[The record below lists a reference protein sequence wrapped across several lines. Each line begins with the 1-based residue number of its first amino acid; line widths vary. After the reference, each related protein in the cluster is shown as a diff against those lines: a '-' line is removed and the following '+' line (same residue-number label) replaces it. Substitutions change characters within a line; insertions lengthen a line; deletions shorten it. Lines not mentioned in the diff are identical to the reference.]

1 MQNNI
6 IPWWRTLTGE
16 SELNKI
22 TESFVNERI
31 SYGKVCKDLE
41 ARLSK
46 LLNVPYVMMCSS
58 GSTALYIGVKSLGI
72 GPGDE
77 VLVPDRTFHA
87 TAHAAQMAG
96 ASVRLVEVE
105 RDIPIMDLN
114 DLRKKISPKTKAIMP
129 VHLNGRANHMKEIKQ
144 IAKEHNLFI
153 IEDVAQAFYS
163 KTEEGYLGTLGD
175 VGCFSF
181 GMTKL
186 VSTGQGGFVCT
197 HDENVYKNFK
207 HFISH
212 GVEDTFDGVF
222 NNFGFNFRMTDILAS
237 IGHVQLDRLEQKLA
251 HVEKVHRMYEEGIKD
266 LKFLKLVPV
275 VIGMEVPLWVE
286 VMVPNRAHLR
296 DYLYANGIESRKF
309 LPSLHISSH
318 INTLNDQNFENSKRF
333 DEQGLFLPAGPD
345 MALDNVK
352 KILEVLHK
360 YKEL

>member
-1 MQNNI
+1 MENI
-6 IPWWRTLTGE
+6 TLIPWWRTLTGE
-16 SELNKI
+16 SELNKMA
-22 TESFVNERI
+22 ESFTNERI

-41 ARLSK
+41 SRLSK

-58 GSTALYIGVKSLGI
+58 GSTALYIGVKSMGI

-77 VLVPDRTFHA
+77 VLVQDRTFHA
-87 TAHAAQMAG
+87 TAHAAMLAG

-105 RDIPIMDLN
+105 KDSPIMDLN

-144 IAKEHNLFI
+144 IAKEHNLFV

-163 KTEEGYLGTLGD
+163 KTEDGFLGTLGD

-197 HDENVYKNFK
+197 HNENVYKNFK

-251 HVEKVHRMYEEGIKD
+251 HVEKVHKMYEDGIKD
-266 LKFLKLVPV
+266 LSFLSLIPV
-275 VIGMEVPLWVE
+275 KIESEVPLWVE
-286 VMVPNRAHLR
+286 VMVADRAPLR
-296 DYLYANGIESRKF
+296 EFLYENGIESRKF
-309 LPSLHISSH
+309 LPSLHTSSH
-318 INTLNDQNFENSKRF
+318 INVLNDQNFTNSKRF
-333 DEQGLFLPAGPD
+333 EDQGLFLPAGPD
-345 MALDNVK
+345 MSLENVQKVLEAL
-352 KILEVLHK
+352 HR
-360 YKEL
+360 YK